1 MPNNIFLILNGIT
14 DSEMKGEL
22 GTDSSLNHQ
31 GKLYSK
37 NIYNYFFS
45 NYIIDN
51 IIIFTS
57 KETKSIETMQYFND
71 NIKFNYNY
79 LNQLDY
85 GNYKGMKNEDIVAL
99 QEKSEDDESLFLCDF
114 DSSKKNIPPNG
125 ESQKDLP
132 PNGESQKD
140 LQNRVLSVMFE
151 LNNYENDDILICANE
166 EVIKTIYTILTDD
179 YDITIDRNSIIKINQ
194 DYINFTSKILQF
206 K

>member
-45 NYIIDN
+45 NYIINN

-57 KETKSIETMQYFND
+57 KESKSIETMQYFND

-85 GNYKGMKNEDIVAL
+85 GNYKGMKNEDIIAL
-99 QEKSEDDESLFLCDF
+99 QEKSEDDESLFFCDC

-125 ESQKDLP
+125 ESH
-132 PNGESQKD
+132 ED

-194 DYINFTSKILQF
+194 DYINFTAKILQF